1 MDIKYAKYTER
12 IRQKL
17 AFWLQMKK
25 QPGDS
30 LGLQFL
36 NFFGLQLDD
45 IKNILEYAYKQI
57 SIATADVTFT
67 DIVYKVILPTYY
79 KIENIESINTKSFIL
94 NKKEKLFDFF
104 GLEYNYNLIDQNL
117 NNPDYYY
124 IDKDKKIIYVRE
136 QYDITEKYPNGQ
148 ITIKR
153 KDGELETFELSLHHV
168 WNYFDEFGALLSCPR
183 LYGEKNYDYKE
194 RILDVFKNPANS
206 TKIGLMNGI
215 SRELGIRKHKTWID
229 TSEDYIIK
237 DAMVIAN
244 QIKVNNVLI
253 PEDEV
258 FITPEGYLV
267 LKAINTKEEAE
278 VSYVSGL
285 EIKALTDKSNNKFSN
300 ETLKANGMPTDL
312 MLKYIKNI
320 KDNSSILWDDF
331 KYNESAWVKD
341 TEEYNV
347 DTFGFKPATY
357 DSDIKGFARYGF
369 FGKGEQV

>member
-57 SIATADVTFT
+57 SITTADITFT

-285 EIKALTDKSNNKFSN
+285 EIIALTDRSKNKFSN

>member
-1 MDIKYAKYTER
+1 
-12 IRQKL
+12 
-17 AFWLQMKK
+17 
-25 QPGDS
+25 
-30 LGLQFL
+30 
-36 NFFGLQLDD
+36 
-45 IKNILEYAYKQI
+45 
-57 SIATADVTFT
+57 
-67 DIVYKVILPTYY
+67 
-79 KIENIESINTKSFIL
+79 
-94 NKKEKLFDFF
+94 
-104 GLEYNYNLIDQNL
+104 
-117 NNPDYYY
+117 
-124 IDKDKKIIYVRE
+124 
-136 QYDITEKYPNGQ
+136 
-148 ITIKR
+148 
-153 KDGELETFELSLHHV
+153 
-168 WNYFDEFGALLSCPR
+168 
-183 LYGEKNYDYKE
+183 
-194 RILDVFKNPANS
+194 
-206 TKIGLMNGI
+206 MNGI

-285 EIKALTDKSNNKFSN
+285 EIKALTDRSNNKFNN

-357 DSDIKGFARYGF
+357 DSDIKGFTRYGF

>member
-57 SIATADVTFT
+57 SITTADITFT

-244 QIKVNNVLI
+244 QIKVNNILI

-285 EIKALTDKSNNKFSN
+285 EIKALTDRSNNKFNN

-357 DSDIKGFARYGF
+357 DSDIKGFTRYGF

>member
-183 LYGEKNYDYKE
+183 LYGERNYDYKE

-285 EIKALTDKSNNKFSN
+285 EIKALTDRSNNKFNN

>member
-57 SIATADVTFT
+57 SITTADITFT

-285 EIKALTDKSNNKFSN
+285 EIKALTDRSNNKFNN
-300 ETLKANGMPTDL
+300 ETLKANRMPTDL

-357 DSDIKGFARYGF
+357 DSDIKGFTRYGF

>member
-57 SIATADVTFT
+57 SITTADITFT

-285 EIKALTDKSNNKFSN
+285 EIKALTDRSNNKFNN

-357 DSDIKGFARYGF
+357 DSDIKGFTRYGF

>member
-57 SIATADVTFT
+57 SITTADITFT

-79 KIENIESINTKSFIL
+79 KIENIESINTKSFVL

-183 LYGEKNYDYKE
+183 LYGERNYDYKE

-285 EIKALTDKSNNKFSN
+285 EIKALTDRSNNKFNN

-357 DSDIKGFARYGF
+357 DSDIKGFTRYGF

>member
-57 SIATADVTFT
+57 SITTADITFT

-285 EIKALTDKSNNKFSN
+285 EIKALTDRSNNKFNN